1 MNKMAQLESVEQ
13 AFMQFVEDFVDK
25 NGRFKYDQQISEMAV
40 KGDKSFVIDF
50 IDLYGFDI
58 ELAQMILD
66 DPESNTPIFIT
77 VVRSKLRTRD
87 PIYAESLKRI
97 NIRYRNLPAD
107 TPLRKIG
114 SDHIGRLVMMH
125 GIIVR
130 ASSITP
136 LVIRATFRCPV
147 CGELNHIEQSGQTLQ
162 KPQKCLACDN
172 RKNFELVPR
181 ESVFIDHQLV
191 TIQERPED
199 LPPGQLPR
207 SITVELKDDIV
218 DVARPGDRIT
228 MTGSIKLLPK
238 YGRGGEL
245 RTYDIQIDASFCEV
259 SGRDQELLELTPED
273 EEEILEIARDPFVH
287 QKLLNSIAPSIYGN
301 EYIKESVLYLLLGGV
316 EKELEDVRI
325 RGDINV
331 LLVGDPGT
339 AKSQMLNFSAKVAPR
354 GLMTT
359 GRGSTAAGLTAAVV
373 KEGGTGNFVLEAGA
387 LVLADKGI
395 CCIDE
400 IDKMRDE
407 DRGAIHPAMEQ
418 QIVPIAKGGIVATLN
433 ARCSILAAA
442 NPTLGRYNPYQTI
455 AQNITLPVTILSRFD
470 LIFILRDTPDSQL
483 DNEIAG
489 HILGL
494 HKNLKSSI
502 APLDNQM
509 MRKYISYAK
518 RLKPRLTDPVI
529 ERFQEFYVQ
538 MRNASMEGGEAS
550 AVAITARQL
559 ESLVRMAEARAR
571 AHLREEVTIEDAE
584 GVINL
589 MQKSLEQVGVD
600 VATGQIDIDIL
611 YTGKPRSLQN
621 QLQKVLQ
628 VVSEMERISGSVK
641 ESDLYEALNS
651 DYGISRS
658 EGAKLISVLVK
669 DGTIYMPR
677 PGYYKRTD

>member
-1 MNKMAQLESVEQ
+1 MAQLESIEQ
-13 AFMQFVEDFVDK
+13 TFTQFIEDFTDK
-25 NGRFKYDQQISEMAV
+25 QGDFKYDQQISELSV
-40 KGDKSFVIDF
+40 RGIKSFVIDF
-50 IDLYGFDI
+50 TDLYSFDIDL
-58 ELAQMILD
+58 AQLILHN
-66 DPESNTPIFIT
+66 PEGNTPIFT
-77 VVRSKLRTRD
+77 SVVRGKLRTRD

-97 NIRYRNLPAD
+97 NIRYRNLPKD
-107 TPLRKIG
+107 EQLRKLG
-114 SDHIGRLVMMH
+114 SDHIGRLVMLH

-130 ASSITP
+130 ASSISP
-136 LVIRATFRCPV
+136 LVTRATFMCPV
-147 CGELNHIEQSGQTLQ
+147 CGELNHIEQSGLTLQ

-172 RKNFELVPR
+172 RRNFELVPQ
-181 ESVFIDHQLV
+181 ESVFIDSQLV

-207 SITVELKDDIV
+207 SLNVELKDDIV
-218 DVARPGDRIT
+218 DLARPGDRIT
-228 MTGSIKLLPK
+228 ITGFIKLLPK

-245 RTYDIQIDASFCEV
+245 RTYDLNLDASYCEV
-259 SGRDQELLELTPED
+259 SGRESELLELSPED
-273 EEEILEIARDPFVH
+273 ELEILEIVKDPFVH

-301 EYIKESVLYLLLGGV
+301 DYIKESVLYLLLGGV
-316 EKELEDVRI
+316 EKDLVDMKI

-339 AKSQMLNFSAKVAPR
+339 AKSQMLSFASRVAPR
-354 GLMTT
+354 GLFAT

-400 IDKMRDE
+400 IDKMREE
-407 DRGAIHPAMEQ
+407 DRGAMHPAMEQ

-455 AQNITLPVTILSRFD
+455 AQNITLPVTLLSRFD
-470 LIFILRDTPDSQL
+470 MIFILRDIPDSQL
-483 DNEIAG
+483 DSEIAG

-494 HKNLKSSI
+494 HRTLTGST
-502 APLDNQM
+502 APLDLQL

-518 RLKPRLTDPVI
+518 RVRPRLTEPVV
-529 ERFQEFYVQ
+529 ERFQDFYVK
-538 MRNASMEGGEAS
+538 MRNASLEGGEAS

-589 MQKSLEQVGVD
+589 MRKSLEQVGVD
-600 VATGQIDIDIL
+600 VTTGQIDIDLL
-611 YTGKPRSLQN
+611 YSGKPRSLQN

-628 VVSEMERISGSVK
+628 IVGEMERVSGSVK
-641 ESDLYEALNS
+641 EIELYEALS
-651 DYGISRS
+651 TDYNMSRT
-658 EGAKLISVLVK
+658 EAARLISVLMK

-677 PGYYKRTD
+677 PGYYRRTD

>member
-1 MNKMAQLESVEQ
+1 LAQLDSIEQ
-13 AFMQFVEDFVDK
+13 TFTQFIEDFTD
-25 NGRFKYDQQISEMAV
+25 NRSRFKYDQEISELSV
-40 KGDKSFVIDF
+40 KGEKSFIIDF
-50 IDLYGFDI
+50 TDLYSFDMD
-58 ELAQMILD
+58 LARVIME
-66 DPESNTPIFIT
+66 DPEGYTSIFSSVI
-77 VVRSKLRTRD
+77 RSKLRTRD

-97 NIRYRNLPAD
+97 NIRFRNLPTD
-107 TPLRKIG
+107 IPLRKLG
-114 SDHIGRLVMMH
+114 ADHIGRLVMMY

-136 LVIRATFRCPV
+136 LVIRATFMCPV
-147 CGELNHIEQSGQTLQ
+147 CGELNHIVQSGQTLQ

-172 RKNFELVPR
+172 KKNFELVPK
-181 ESVFIDHQLV
+181 ESLFIDSQRV
-191 TIQERPED
+191 TIQDRPED

-207 SITVELKDDIV
+207 SINVELKDDVV
-218 DVARPGDRIT
+218 DVARPGDRVTI
-228 MTGSIKLLPK
+228 TGSIKLLPR

-245 RTYDIQIDASFCEV
+245 RTFDINIDASHCEV
-259 SGRDQELLELTPED
+259 SGREAELLGLSPED
-273 EEEILEIARDPFVH
+273 EEEILEIAKDPFVH
-287 QKLLNSIAPSIYGN
+287 QKLLNSISPSIYGN
-301 EYIKESVLYLLLGGV
+301 DYIKESVLYLLLGGV
-316 EKELEDVRI
+316 EKDLEDMRI

-339 AKSQMLNFSAKVAPR
+339 AKSQMLNFAAKVAPR
-354 GLMTT
+354 GLLTT

-387 LVLADKGI
+387 LVLADKGV

-470 LIFILRDTPDSQL
+470 IIFILKDAPNNQL
-483 DNEIAG
+483 DSEIAG

-494 HKNLKSSI
+494 HRTLTGAS
-502 APLDNQM
+502 APLNLQL

-518 RLKPRLTDPVI
+518 TIKPRLTEPVI
-529 ERFQEFYVQ
+529 ERFKDYYVK
-538 MRNASMEGGEAS
+538 MRNASIVGGEAA

-559 ESLVRMAEARAR
+559 ESLVRMGEARAR
-571 AHLREEVTIEDAE
+571 AHLRNEVTIEDAE
-584 GVINL
+584 SVINL
-589 MQKSLEQVGVD
+589 MQRSLEQVGID
-600 VATGQIDIDIL
+600 VTTGQIDIDIL

-621 QLQKVLQ
+621 QLQKVLEII
-628 VVSEMERISGSVK
+628 VEMERTRGSVK
-641 ESDLYEALNS
+641 ESDLYEALS
-651 DYGISRS
+651 SAYGINRT
-658 EGAKLISVLVK
+658 EGTRLVSVLMK

-677 PGYYKRTD
+677 PGYYRRTD

>member
-1 MNKMAQLESVEQ
+1 MAQLESVEQ
-13 AFMQFVEDFVDK
+13 SFTQFIEDFTDK
-25 NGRFKYDQQISEMAV
+25 QGEFKYDQRISELAV
-40 KGDKSFVIDF
+40 KGSKSFVIDF
-50 IDLYGFDI
+50 TDLYSFDMD
-58 ELAQMILD
+58 LAQLILEN
-66 DPESNTPIFIT
+66 PEANTSIFTT
-77 VVRSKLRTRD
+77 VIRSKLRTRD

-114 SDHIGRLVMMH
+114 ADHIGRLVMLH

-136 LVIRATFRCPV
+136 LVLRATFMCPV

-172 RKNFELVPR
+172 RKNFELVTR
-181 ESVFIDHQLV
+181 ESVFIDNQLV

-207 SITVELKDDIV
+207 SIHVELKDDLV

-228 MTGSIKLLPK
+228 LTGFIKLVPR

-245 RTYDIQIDASFCEV
+245 RTFDINIEASYCEV
-259 SGRDQELLELTPED
+259 SGRDSELLELSPED
-273 EEEILEIARDPFVH
+273 EAEILEIAKDPFVY
-287 QKLLNSIAPSIYGN
+287 QKLLNSIAPSIYG
-301 EYIKESVLYLLLGGV
+301 YDHIKESVLYLLLGGV
-316 EKELEDVRI
+316 EKDFEDVKI

-339 AKSQMLNFSAKVAPR
+339 AKSQMLGFAAKVAPR

-400 IDKMRDE
+400 IDKMREE
-407 DRGAIHPAMEQ
+407 DRGAMHPAMEQ

-455 AQNITLPVTILSRFD
+455 AQNITLPVTLLSRFD
-470 LIFILRDTPDSQL
+470 IIFILRDTPDTQM
-483 DNEIAG
+483 DIEMAG
-489 HILGL
+489 HILRL
-494 HKNLKSSI
+494 HRDLTTT
-502 APLDNQM
+502 APPLDM
-509 MRKYISYAK
+509 ALMRKYISYAK
-518 RLKPRLTDPVI
+518 RVQPRLTDPVV
-529 ERFQEFYVQ
+529 ERFQDFYVK
-538 MRNASMEGGEAS
+538 MRNASVEGGEAS

-559 ESLVRMAEARAR
+559 ESLVRMAESRAR
-571 AHLREEVTIEDAE
+571 AHLRDEVTIEDAE
-584 GVINL
+584 GAINL
-589 MQKSLEQVGVD
+589 MQKSLEQVGID
-600 VATGQIDIDIL
+600 VTTGQIDIDIL
-611 YTGKPRSLQN
+611 YSGKPRSLQN

-628 VVSEMERISGSVK
+628 VIGEMERVSGSVK
-641 ESDLYEALNS
+641 ETDLYESLNT
-651 DYGISRS
+651 DFGINRS
-658 EGAKLISVLVK
+658 EAARFLSVLMK
-669 DGTIYMPR
+669 DGTIFMPR
-677 PGYYKRTD
+677 PGYYRRTD

>member
-1 MNKMAQLESVEQ
+1 MTQLESVEQ
-13 AFMQFVEDFVDK
+13 SFTQFIEDFTDK
-25 NGRFKYDQQISEMAV
+25 QGNLKYDQQISELAV
-40 KGDKSFVIDF
+40 KGEKSFIID
-50 IDLYGFDI
+50 ITDLYSFDMD
-58 ELAQMILD
+58 LAQLILD
-66 DPESNTPIFIT
+66 NPEGNTPIFT
-77 VVRSKLRTRD
+77 SVVRLKLRTRD
-87 PIYAESLKRI
+87 PIYADSLDRI
-97 NIRYRNLPAD
+97 NIRYRNLPSD

-114 SDHIGRLVMMH
+114 SNHIGRLVMLH

-130 ASSITP
+130 ASSISP
-136 LVIRATFRCPV
+136 MVVRATFMCPV
-147 CGELNHIEQSGQTLQ
+147 CGELNHIEQSGLTLQ

-172 RKNFELVPR
+172 RKNFQLVPR

-207 SITVELKDDIV
+207 SINVELKDDIV

-228 MTGSIKLLPK
+228 LTGFMKLLPRF
-238 YGRGGEL
+238 GRAGEL
-245 RTYDIQIDASFCEV
+245 RTFDLNIDASICDV
-259 SGRDQELLELTPED
+259 SGRESELLELAPED
-273 EEEILEIARDPFVH
+273 EAQIIEISKDPFVH

-301 EYIKESVLYLLLGGV
+301 DYIKESILYLLLGGV
-316 EKELEDVRI
+316 EKDLQDVKI

-339 AKSQMLNFSAKVAPR
+339 AKSQMLNFAARVAPR
-354 GLMTT
+354 GLLAT

-373 KEGGTGNFVLEAGA
+373 KEGGTGNFILEAGA

-400 IDKMRDE
+400 IDKMREE
-407 DRGAIHPAMEQ
+407 DRGAMHPAMEQ

-442 NPTLGRYNPYQTI
+442 NPTLGRYNSYQTI
-455 AQNITLPVTILSRFD
+455 AQNITLPVTLLSRFD
-470 LIFILRDTPDSQL
+470 IIFILRDTPDNQL

-494 HKNLKSSI
+494 HRNLTGST
-502 APLDNQM
+502 APLNLQL

-518 RLKPRLTDPVI
+518 RVKPVLTDPVI
-529 ERFQEFYVQ
+529 ERFQDFYVK
-538 MRNASMEGGEAS
+538 MRNASKEGGEAS

-559 ESLVRMAEARAR
+559 ESLIRLAEARAR

-589 MQKSLEQVGVD
+589 MQKSLDQVGVD
-600 VATGQIDIDIL
+600 MTTGQIDIDIL

-621 QLQKVLQ
+621 QLQKVLKAIG
-628 VVSEMERISGSVK
+628 EMERVSGSVK
-641 ESDLYEALNS
+641 ETDLYEALNT
-651 DYGISRS
+651 DYGINRS
-658 EGAKLISVLVK
+658 EAARLISVLMK
-669 DGTIYMPR
+669 DGNIYMPR
-677 PGYYKRTD
+677 PGYYRRTD

>member
-1 MNKMAQLESVEQ
+1 MAQLESVEQ
-13 AFMQFVEDFVDK
+13 SFTQFIEDFTDK
-25 NGRFKYDQQISEMAV
+25 NGEFKYDQRISELSV
-40 KGDKSFVIDF
+40 KGIKSFVIDF
-50 IDLYGFDI
+50 TDLYSFDMD
-58 ELAQMILD
+58 LAQLILEN
-66 DPESNTPIFIT
+66 PEGNTSIFTT

-114 SDHIGRLVMMH
+114 AGHIGRLVMLH

-136 LVIRATFRCPV
+136 LVTRATFMCPV

-181 ESVFIDHQLV
+181 ESVFIDNQLV

-207 SITVELKDDIV
+207 SIHVDLKDDLV

-228 MTGSIKLLPK
+228 LTGFIKLIPK

-245 RTYDIQIDASFCEV
+245 RTFDINIEASYCEV
-259 SGRDQELLELTPED
+259 SGRDSELLELSPED
-273 EEEILEIARDPFVH
+273 EAEILEIAKDPFVY
-287 QKLLNSIAPSIYGN
+287 QKLLNSIAPSIYG
-301 EYIKESVLYLLLGGV
+301 YDHIKESVLYLLIGGV
-316 EKELEDVRI
+316 EKDLEDVKL

-339 AKSQMLNFSAKVAPR
+339 AKSQMLSFAAKVAPR

-387 LVLADKGI
+387 LVLSDKGI

-400 IDKMRDE
+400 IDKMREE
-407 DRGAIHPAMEQ
+407 DRGAMHPAMEQ

-455 AQNITLPVTILSRFD
+455 AQNITLPVTLLSRFD
-470 LIFILRDTPDSQL
+470 LIFILRDIPDSQM
-483 DNEIAG
+483 DVEIAG

-494 HKNLKSSI
+494 HKDLT
-502 APLDNQM
+502 AAAPPLDM
-509 MRKYISYAK
+509 ALMRKYISYSK
-518 RLKPRLTDPVI
+518 RVKPRITDPVV
-529 ERFQEFYVQ
+529 ERFQDYYVK
-538 MRNASMEGGEAS
+538 MRNASIEGGEAS

-559 ESLVRMAEARAR
+559 ESLVRMAESRAR

-584 GVINL
+584 RAINM
-589 MQKSLEQVGVD
+589 MQKSLEQVGID

-611 YTGKPRSLQN
+611 YSGKPRSLQN

-628 VVSEMERISGSVK
+628 VIGEMERVSGSVK
-641 ESDLYEALNS
+641 ETDLYEALS
-651 DYGISRS
+651 TDFGINRS
-658 EGAKLISVLVK
+658 EGARFLSVLMK
-669 DGTIYMPR
+669 DGTIFMPR
-677 PGYYKRTD
+677 PGYYRRTD

>member
-1 MNKMAQLESVEQ
+1 MAQLESVEQ
-13 AFMQFVEDFVDK
+13 SFTQFIEDFTDK
-25 NGRFKYDQQISEMAV
+25 QGEFKYDQRISELAV
-40 KGDKSFVIDF
+40 KGSKSFVIDF
-50 IDLYGFDI
+50 TDLYSFDMD
-58 ELAQMILD
+58 LAQLILEN
-66 DPESNTPIFIT
+66 PESNTSIFTT
-77 VVRSKLRTRD
+77 VIRSKLRTRD
-87 PIYAESLKRI
+87 PIYAESLRRI

-114 SDHIGRLVMMH
+114 ADHIGRLVMLH

-136 LVIRATFRCPV
+136 LVTRATFMCPV

-181 ESVFIDHQLV
+181 ESEFIDNQMV

-207 SITVELKDDIV
+207 SIHVDLKDDLV

-228 MTGSIKLLPK
+228 LTGLIKLLPK

-245 RTYDIQIDASFCEV
+245 RTFDINIDASFCEV
-259 SGRDQELLELTPED
+259 SGRESELLELSPED
-273 EEEILEIARDPFVH
+273 EAEILEIAKDPFVY
-287 QKLLNSIAPSIYGN
+287 QKLLNSIAPSIYG
-301 EYIKESVLYLLLGGV
+301 YDHIKESVLYLLIGGV
-316 EKELEDVRI
+316 EKDLEDVKL

-339 AKSQMLNFSAKVAPR
+339 AKSQMLSFAAKVAPR

-387 LVLADKGI
+387 LVLSDKGI

-400 IDKMRDE
+400 IDKMREE
-407 DRGAIHPAMEQ
+407 DRGAMHPAMEQ

-455 AQNITLPVTILSRFD
+455 AQNITLPVTLLSRFD
-470 LIFILRDTPDSQL
+470 LIFILRDTPDTQQ
-483 DNEIAG
+483 DVEIAR

-494 HKNLKSSI
+494 HRDL
-502 APLDNQM
+502 ATTAPPLDM
-509 MRKYISYAK
+509 ELMRKFISYAK
-518 RLKPRLTDPVI
+518 RVKPRITEPVV
-529 ERFQEFYVQ
+529 ERFQDYYVK
-538 MRNASMEGGEAS
+538 MRNASIEGGEAS

-559 ESLVRMAEARAR
+559 ESLVRMAESRAR

-584 GVINL
+584 GAINM
-589 MQKSLEQVGVD
+589 MQKSLEQVGID
-600 VATGQIDIDIL
+600 VATGQMDIDLL

-628 VVSEMERISGSVK
+628 VIGEMERVSGSVK
-641 ESDLYEALNS
+641 EGDLYDALNT
-651 DYGISRS
+651 DFGINRS
-658 EGAKLISVLVK
+658 EAARFLSVLVK
-669 DGTIYMPR
+669 DGTIFMPR
-677 PGYYKRTD
+677 PGYYRRTD

>member
-1 MNKMAQLESVEQ
+1 MVQLESVEQ
-13 AFMQFVEDFVDK
+13 SFTQFIEDFTDK
-25 NGRFKYDQQISEMAV
+25 EGRFKYDQEISELSV
-40 KGDKSFVIDF
+40 KGEKSFVIDLT
-50 IDLYGFDI
+50 DLYSFDMD
-58 ELAQMILD
+58 LAQMILE
-66 DPESNTPIFIT
+66 DPEGNTPIFTT
-77 VVRSKLRTRD
+77 VIRSKLRTRD

-107 TPLRKIG
+107 TQLRKIG
-114 SDHIGRLVMMH
+114 SDHIGRLVMLH

-130 ASSITP
+130 ASAITP
-136 LVIRATFRCPV
+136 LVMRATFMCSV
-147 CGELNHIEQSGQTLQ
+147 CGELNHIEQSGVTLQ
-162 KPQKCLACDN
+162 RPQKCLACDN
-172 RKNFELVPR
+172 RKSFELVPK
-181 ESVFIDHQLV
+181 ESVFIDSQLV

-207 SITVELKDDIV
+207 SINVELKDDIV
-218 DVARPGDRIT
+218 DIARPGDRIT
-228 MTGSIKLLPK
+228 LTGFIKLIPK
-238 YGRGGEL
+238 FGRGGEL
-245 RTYDIQIDASFCEV
+245 RTFDLNIDASFCEV
-259 SGRDQELLELTPED
+259 SGRESELLELSPED
-273 EEEILEIARDPFVH
+273 EEAIQEIAKDPFIH

-301 EYIKESVLYLLLGGV
+301 DYIKEAVLYLLLSGV
-316 EKELEDVRI
+316 SKDLEDMKI

-339 AKSQMLNFSAKVAPR
+339 AKSQMLSFAAKVAPR

-400 IDKMRDE
+400 IDKMREE

-455 AQNITLPVTILSRFD
+455 GQNITLPVTILSRFD
-470 LIFILRDTPDSQL
+470 IIFILRDIPNSQIDS
-483 DNEIAG
+483 EIAG

-494 HKNLKSSI
+494 HRDL
-502 APLDNQM
+502 AGLTPPLNIQL
-509 MRKYISYAK
+509 MRKFISYAK
-518 RLKPRLTDPVI
+518 TIKPRITDPVV
-529 ERFQEFYVQ
+529 ERFQEFYVK
-538 MRNASMEGGEAS
+538 MRNASVEGGEAS
-550 AVAITARQL
+550 AIAITARQL
-559 ESLVRMAEARAR
+559 ESLVRLAEARAR
-571 AHLREEVTIEDAE
+571 AHLRTEVTIEDAE
-584 GVINL
+584 GAINL
-589 MQKSLEQVGVD
+589 MQKSLEQVGID
-600 VATGQIDIDIL
+600 VTTGQIDIDIL

-628 VVSEMERISGSVK
+628 IVSEMERVSGSVK
-641 ESDLYEALNS
+641 ETDLYESLS
-651 DYGISRS
+651 TDYGINRS
-658 EGAKLISVLVK
+658 EGARLISVLMK

-677 PGYYKRTD
+677 PGYYRRTD

>member
-1 MNKMAQLESVEQ
+1 MAQLESVEQ
-13 AFMQFVEDFVDK
+13 AFSQFIEDFTDK
-25 NGRFKYDQQISEMAV
+25 NGEFKYDQKISELAV
-40 KGDKSFVIDF
+40 KGEKSFVIDF
-50 IDLYGFDI
+50 TDLYSFDMD
-58 ELAQMILD
+58 LAQLILD
-66 DPESNTPIFIT
+66 NPEGNTPTFTTII
-77 VVRSKLRTRD
+77 RSKLRTRD

-97 NIRYRNLPAD
+97 NIRFRNLPAD
-107 TPLRKIG
+107 TPLRKVG
-114 SDHIGRLVMMH
+114 ADHIGRLVMLH

-136 LVIRATFRCPV
+136 LVIRATFMCPV
-147 CGELNHIEQSGQTLQ
+147 CGELNHIEQSGQTLL

-172 RKNFELVPR
+172 RKNFELVTR
-181 ESVFIDHQLV
+181 ESVFIDNQLV

-207 SITVELKDDIV
+207 SIHVDLKDDLV

-228 MTGSIKLLPK
+228 LTGFIKLLPR

-245 RTYDIQIDASFCEV
+245 RTFDINIDASFCEV
-259 SGRDQELLELTPED
+259 SGRESELLELSQED
-273 EEEILEIARDPFVH
+273 EEEILEIAKDPFVH

-301 EYIKESVLYLLLGGV
+301 DYIKESVLYLLIGGV
-316 EKELEDVRI
+316 EKDFEDVKI

-339 AKSQMLNFSAKVAPR
+339 AKSQMLNFAAKVAPR

-387 LVLADKGI
+387 LVLSDKGI

-400 IDKMRDE
+400 IDKMREE
-407 DRGAIHPAMEQ
+407 DRGAMHPAMEQ

-455 AQNITLPVTILSRFD
+455 GQNITLPVTLLSRFD

-483 DNEIAG
+483 DSEIAG

-494 HKNLKSSI
+494 HRDLVS
-502 APLDNQM
+502 ATPPLDM
-509 MRKYISYAK
+509 ALMRKYISYAK
-518 RLKPRLTDPVI
+518 RVRPRLSNEVV
-529 ERFQEFYVQ
+529 ERFQDFYVK
-538 MRNASMEGGEAS
+538 MRNASVEGGEAS

-559 ESLVRMAEARAR
+559 ESLVRMAESRAR
-571 AHLREEVTIEDAE
+571 AHLRDEVTIEDAE
-584 GVINL
+584 GAINL
-589 MQKSLEQVGVD
+589 MQKSLEQVGID
-600 VATGQIDIDIL
+600 VSTGQYDIDIL
-611 YTGKPRSLQN
+611 YSGKPRSMQN

-628 VVSEMERISGSVK
+628 VIGEMERVSGSVK
-641 ESDLYEALNS
+641 ETDLYEALTT
-651 DYGISRS
+651 DYGINRS
-658 EGAKLISVLVK
+658 EAARFISVLMK
-669 DGTIYMPR
+669 DGTIFMPR
-677 PGYYKRTD
+677 PGYYRRTD

>member
-1 MNKMAQLESVEQ
+1 MAQLESVEQ
-13 AFMQFVEDFVDK
+13 SFTQFIEDFTDK
-25 NGRFKYDQQISEMAV
+25 LGEFKYDQRISELAV
-40 KGDKSFVIDF
+40 KGANSFVIDF
-50 IDLYGFDI
+50 TDLYSFDMD
-58 ELAQMILD
+58 LAQLILD
-66 DPESNTPIFIT
+66 NPESNTSIFTT
-77 VVRSKLRTRD
+77 VIRSKLRTRD
-87 PIYAESLKRI
+87 PIYAESLRRI

-114 SDHIGRLVMMH
+114 ADHIGRLVMLH

-136 LVIRATFRCPV
+136 LVTRATFMCPV

-181 ESVFIDHQLV
+181 ESVFIDNQMV

-207 SITVELKDDIV
+207 SIHVDLKDDLV

-228 MTGSIKLLPK
+228 LTGLIKLLPK

-245 RTYDIQIDASFCEV
+245 RTFDINIDASFCEV
-259 SGRDQELLELTPED
+259 SGRESELLELSPED
-273 EEEILEIARDPFVH
+273 EAEILEIAKDPFVY
-287 QKLLNSIAPSIYGN
+287 QKLLNSIAPSIYG
-301 EYIKESVLYLLLGGV
+301 YDHIKESVLYLLIGGV
-316 EKELEDVRI
+316 EKDLEDVKL

-339 AKSQMLNFSAKVAPR
+339 AKSQMLSFAAKVAPR

-387 LVLADKGI
+387 LVLSDKGI

-400 IDKMRDE
+400 IDKMREE
-407 DRGAIHPAMEQ
+407 DRGAMHPAMEQ

-455 AQNITLPVTILSRFD
+455 AQNITLPVTLLSRFD
-470 LIFILRDTPDSQL
+470 LIFILRDTPDTQQ
-483 DNEIAG
+483 DVEIAR

-494 HKNLKSSI
+494 HRDH
-502 APLDNQM
+502 ATTAPPLDM
-509 MRKYISYAK
+509 ELMRKFISYAK
-518 RLKPRLTDPVI
+518 RVKPRITEPVV
-529 ERFQEFYVQ
+529 ERFQDYYVK
-538 MRNASMEGGEAS
+538 MRNASIEGGEAS

-559 ESLVRMAEARAR
+559 ESLVRMAESRAR

-584 GVINL
+584 GAINM
-589 MQKSLEQVGVD
+589 MQKSLEQVGID
-600 VATGQIDIDIL
+600 VATGQMDIDLL

-628 VVSEMERISGSVK
+628 VIGEMERVSGSVK
-641 ESDLYEALNS
+641 EGDLYDALNT
-651 DYGISRS
+651 DFGINRS
-658 EGAKLISVLVK
+658 EAARFLSVLVK
-669 DGTIYMPR
+669 DGTIFMPR
-677 PGYYKRTD
+677 PGYYRRTD